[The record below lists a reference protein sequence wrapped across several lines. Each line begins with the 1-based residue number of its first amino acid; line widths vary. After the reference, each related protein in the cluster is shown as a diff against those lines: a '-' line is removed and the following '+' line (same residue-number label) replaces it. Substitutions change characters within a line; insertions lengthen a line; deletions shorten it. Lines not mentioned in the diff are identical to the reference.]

1 MLCSLLAAPV
11 AVYNVMGGGG
21 GCTVSV
27 QASPIAVYNMMGV
40 PRDSVQ
46 VFHDALQVP
55 HLVVQLLCAVRG
67 LQHKDRKNY

>member
-1 MLCSLLAAPV
+1 M
-11 AVYNVMGGGG
+11 
-21 GCTVSV
+21 CTVSV
-27 QASPIAVYNMMGV
+27 LASPIAVYNMMGV